1 MEDLKGVLNINLE
14 QEWEKEYKR
23 LGEMYAFWGAVMVI
37 IFYPTAIFPELKL
50 AKNNETLWYIF
61 RAMPSVVVGI
71 TLLLYRKLK
80 FKHEIVFEVIAL
92 AIFTAGSYRA
102 NCEDWIAHL
111 INYIILFMTSAVLT
125 VLKPYYYIINFVGVI
140 ILNVTF
146 YMIFCQKSFY
156 SFWTQRDSAL
166 FIVSGM
172 ASFAMAIFRY
182 RILKNNFQQR
192 FALRQAMNELSFKNT
207 QLLDAQDELQNKN
220 EEITIQNEQLK
231 HQKEEILAQR
241 DEIELQKNEIERKN
255 RNIISSIN
263 YAKRIQEAV
272 LPHHDDLKQIFKEYF
287 VLYQPRDIVS
297 GDFFWAIREEN
308 YVIFA
313 VADCTGHGVPGAFM
327 TMLGS
332 NMLNNIV
339 LAKNITKP
347 SEILYE
353 LDREVLYMLKQDTS
367 GSQDGM
373 DITLCYIDLVNRKMQ
388 MASAH
393 NPLVYIQDENI
404 HIIKGSIHG
413 IGGNF
418 ENSKVFENHEID
430 LSLTTTFYMF
440 SDGFQDQFGGERNK
454 KFSSKKLYQLLY
466 NNHLLPMTEQYKILH
481 QEITDWMGSNR
492 ESQIDD
498 ITVVGV
504 RI

>member
-1 MEDLKGVLNINLE
+1 
-14 QEWEKEYKR
+14 
-23 LGEMYAFWGAVMVI
+23 
-37 IFYPTAIFPELKL
+37 
-50 AKNNETLWYIF
+50 
-61 RAMPSVVVGI
+61 
-71 TLLLYRKLK
+71 
-80 FKHEIVFEVIAL
+80 
-92 AIFTAGSYRA
+92 
-102 NCEDWIAHL
+102 
-111 INYIILFMTSAVLT
+111 
-125 VLKPYYYIINFVGVI
+125 
-140 ILNVTF
+140 
-146 YMIFCQKSFY
+146 
-156 SFWTQRDSAL
+156 
-166 FIVSGM
+166 
-172 ASFAMAIFRY
+172 
-182 RILKNNFQQR
+182 
-192 FALRQAMNELSFKNT
+192 MNELSFKNT

-231 HQKEEILAQR
+231 HQKEEILTQR
-241 DEIELQKNEIERKN
+241 DEIELQKNEIERKS

-272 LPHHDDLKQIFKEYF
+272 LPANDDLNQIFKEHF

-297 GDFFWAIREEN
+297 GDFFWAMKEGN
-308 YVIFA
+308 HVIFA

-339 LAKNITKP
+339 LAKNVTKP
-347 SEILYE
+347 SEILQE

-373 DITLCYIDLVNRKMQ
+373 DITLCHIDLENRKMQ

-393 NPLVYIQDENI
+393 NPLVYIQNETI

-418 ENSKVFENHEID
+418 ENNKVFENHEID
-430 LSLTTTFYMF
+430 ISETTTFYMF
-440 SDGFQDQFGGERNK
+440 SDGFQDQFGGEKDRK
-454 KFSSKKLYQLLY
+454 YSSKRFYQLLY
-466 NNHLLPMTEQYKILH
+466 NHHLLPMHEQRKILH
-481 QEITDWMGSNR
+481 KEIMDWMGEHT